1 MTGTVEVD
9 VKTTPEV
16 AATVLLTILVDV
28 AFTVSVTFTLCRSVD
43 VVSPLT
49 KIVLRAV
56 DVMVM

>member
-1 MTGTVEVD
+1 VTGTVEVD
-9 VKTTPEV
+9 VKTTPAV
-16 AATVLLTILVDV
+16 VATVLLTVLVDV

-56 DVMVM
+56 EVIVV